1 MGDERCANIHYTS
14 AKIII
19 NIRACKF
26 RGKKCVKKRENYQN

>member
-1 MGDERCANIHYTS
+1 MGDERRANIHYTS

-26 RGKKCVKKRENYQN
+26 RGKKCVKNGGNYQN